1 MNKLGYPYYYF
12 SWDKDG
18 GKQWVGQA
26 IFSRHPILD
35 SGMVRYPRPSMPE
48 SLIHADLVYNGD
60 TVRIYTTHL
69 QSVRFKKKDY
79 ESLEKIK
86 RREDSLLENSL
97 NIFSK
102 LRRGLVYRSYQAE
115 LLNEELAS
123 SPHPY
128 ILTGDLNDVP
138 NSYTYFT
145 VKQDL
150 QDAFLKKGF
159 GVGRTYSFLSPTLR
173 IDYILATKDFEVQ
186 QFNRVVRDY
195 SDHYMLVAD
204 FKMAE

>member
-1 MNKLGYPYYYF
+1 
-12 SWDKDG
+12 
-18 GKQWVGQA
+18 
-26 IFSRHPILD
+26 
-35 SGMVRYPRPSMPE
+35 MVRYPRPSMPE
-48 SLIHADLVYNGD
+48 SLIHADLVYNSD
-60 TVRIYTTHL
+60 TIRIYTTHL
-69 QSVRFKKKDY
+69 QSGPFKKKDY
-79 ESLEKIK
+79 ESLQKIK

-115 LLNEELAS
+115 LLNKELAS

-128 ILTGDLNDVP
+128 IFTGDLNDVP

-173 IDYILATKDFEVQ
+173 IDYILATKDFVVQ